1 MIDLHMHS
9 LYSDGTSTTNELVK
23 MAMEKNMKLISLTDH
38 DTIDGLS
45 EMKKLCDENNIKF
58 INGIEL
64 STVYNGKEVHILGY
78 FLNIEDKKLLDF
90 SKEMKKARVVRN
102 EKTIKIL
109 NEHGLN
115 ITQEDTYK
123 EAEGEIVSKTHL
135 ARAIVTKG
143 YAADIAEAFK
153 KYLGPNSIGYV
164 PKMELSPLEGIKI
177 IKDNGGLAFLAHPKL
192 IGLDEN
198 EFLNLIKEMKGFG
211 LDGLETYYSTISS
224 EDIKYYEKISED
236 FSLIRSAGADF
247 HGANRVGIEI
257 GDNFAPSNLYEIW
270 EEIYEK
276 MKKRG

>member
-102 EKTIKIL
+102 EKTIKISDDI
-109 NEHGLN
+109 NERTLN
-115 ITQEDTYK
+115 IINYK
-123 EAEGEIVSKTHL
+123 QFCNKT
-135 ARAIVTKG
+135 
-143 YAADIAEAFK
+143 K
-153 KYLGPNSIGYV
+153 K
-164 PKMELSPLEGIKI
+164 E
-177 IKDNGGLAFLAHPKL
+177 
-192 IGLDEN
+192 
-198 EFLNLIKEMKGFG
+198 
-211 LDGLETYYSTISS
+211 
-224 EDIKYYEKISED
+224 
-236 FSLIRSAGADF
+236 
-247 HGANRVGIEI
+247 
-257 GDNFAPSNLYEIW
+257 
-270 EEIYEK
+270 
-276 MKKRG
+276 

>member
-78 FLNIEDKKLLDF
+78 FVNIEDKKLLDF

-211 LDGLETYYSTISS
+211 LDGLETYYSTFSS

>member
-58 INGIEL
+58 INGIEV

-78 FLNIEDKKLLDF
+78 FLNIEDKKLIDF
-90 SKEMKKARVVRN
+90 SKEMKKARVIRN

-115 ITQEDTYK
+115 ITKEDTYK

-135 ARAIVTKG
+135 AKAIVAKG
-143 YAADIAEAFK
+143 YAVDIADAFK
-153 KYLGPNSIGYV
+153 KYLGPKSIGYV
-164 PKMELSPLEGIKI
+164 PKVELSPLDGIKI

-192 IGLDEN
+192 IGLDKN
-198 EFLNLIKEMKGFG
+198 EFLILIKEMKKFG
-211 LDGLETYYSTISS
+211 LDGLETYYSTFSN
-224 EDIKYYEKISED
+224 EDIKYYEKISEE

-257 GDNFAPSNLYEIW
+257 GDNFAPSNLYGIW
-270 EEIYEK
+270 KEIYEK
-276 MKKRG
+276 MEKRG